1 MVWKTALSSLRMG
14 VDGVAFGRFSH
25 QILFFLRARCRGGK
39 GLELIS
45 ESVRGCNLLDCP
57 ATRGPGVVVGGAISS
72 IHRYRCQAG
81 GQIAADSPSS
91 LKVRHFAL
99 PPDFKNSPSSVA

>member
-1 MVWKTALSSLRMG
+1 MVWKTALSSLLMG

-25 QILFFLRARCRGGK
+25 QILFFLRTRCRGEGAGTHLGICP
-39 GLELIS
+39 GLQSARLS
-45 ESVRGCNLLDCP
+45 C
-57 ATRGPGVVVGGAISS
+57 GPWPRSRRGGAISS